1 METMLQV
8 RPKAA
13 APHGTRFRAP
23 AAILLLLLWCL
34 PLQAATV
41 RVKETGVNLRGG
53 PGLEHPV
60 VDTLAQ
66 GEVLEVIERKGQW
79 LKLDRHG
86 IQGWVFATLVSEPDG
101 PVPERKVEPPV
112 APPASGPEDDASAPA
127 EPGGDPESK
136 TPSPDLP
143 PHARD
148 NILRTSEGQKV
159 VEAYTPGTDYVAVIE
174 TSRGTI
180 VAALWAETA
189 PNHVKN
195 FIRLAGGDFYDGLT
209 FHRVVP
215 GFLIQGGD
223 PRGDGTGGPGYT
235 LALEA
240 ASARPH
246 EAGVLSMARRP
257 SEPDSAGSQFF
268 IVLDD
273 HPWLDGRYTAFGAV
287 IRGMKVVRAIESQA
301 TNDWDQPVEPV
312 RILDLR
318 VIASE
323 DWKG

>member
-1 METMLQV
+1 
-8 RPKAA
+8 
-13 APHGTRFRAP
+13 
-23 AAILLLLLWCL
+23 
-34 PLQAATV
+34 
-41 RVKETGVNLRGG
+41 VNLRGG

-101 PVPERKVEPPV
+101 PVTEREEEPPV
-112 APPASGPEDDASAPA
+112 APPASGPEDEASAPA
-127 EPGGDPESK
+127 EPESK
-136 TPSPDLP
+136 APPPDLP
-143 PHARD
+143 PQARD
-148 NILRTSEGQKV
+148 NMLRTSEGQTV
-159 VEAYTPGTDYVAVIE
+159 VESYTPGKDYVAVIE
-174 TSRGTI
+174 TSRGSI
-180 VAALWAETA
+180 VVALWAEAA

-195 FIRLAGGDFYDGLT
+195 FMRLAGTDFYDGLT

-240 ASARPH
+240 ASGKPH
-246 EAGVLSMARRP
+246 VAGVLSMARRP
-257 SEPDSAGSQFF
+257 AEPDSAVSQFF

-273 HPWLDGRYTAFGAV
+273 HPWLDGRYTSFGAV
-287 IRGMKVVRAIESQA
+287 IRGMKVVRAIEKQP

-318 VIASE
+318 VMASE
-323 DWKG
+323 DWEG